1 MGLFKKPVMVSSSK
15 TSTRGVEEEMEDFV
29 NSFSSFSELVREL
42 SSEEQEQFKT
52 IFNGVI
58 DDIGTKLIEAEDR
71 DQMGEVIAELT
82 KDDQQLLLDKLRE
95 QEVLKFEK

>member
-15 TSTRGVEEEMEDFV
+15 TSTRGVEEDIEDFV
-29 NSFSSFSELVREL
+29 NAYSSWSESVNGL